1 MQDPKDFKTEQHLN
15 AILLREAKLAVKNYE
30 AYLLDKITSKDLADK
45 MQSLSHIV
53 KRREEYQK

>member
-15 AILLREAKLAVKNYE
+15 AILLREAKLAVKNYD

-53 KRREEYQK
+53 KRIEEYQK